1 MEVEAHAK
9 EISHLVDGQY
19 GILDLVDIEQL
30 KVLFEQFSDATG
42 FTIALLDHP
51 DMNILIQ
58 TGWKDVCTRFHR
70 MHPSSS
76 ANCLKSNH
84 RLLDDLDAPGVV
96 VIDRCENGLV
106 DCAIPIVIEK
116 KHIASL
122 ATGQMLL
129 EMPDMEFFRRQ
140 SEVFGFDEKAYLQA
154 LSQVEVISE
163 QKLKSATGFLGSMAQ
178 MITESGYVRLKLE
191 KEVAERNRAEVAQR
205 DAEDRF
211 RLIFEKSSE
220 AIVFGWP
227 DGRVDFANEAACQL
241 FGFSDEEFRATNRT
255 TLLDH
260 TDPRLALALSERR
273 LKGSFRC
280 ELNYRHK
287 DGRIRPAEVVST
299 IFLGNSGELRSST
312 MFRDVGER
320 NERERLLLE
329 SIRLLRL
336 RDQALGAISQGVL
349 ISGPDRLITYANDA
363 FTRITGYSLPEIAG
377 LPCSILQGPQTSSET
392 VDQMRVAL
400 GAMKPFYGEI
410 LNYRKDGS
418 PFWNDLSIT
427 PVLNELGELTQFVG
441 VQRDITERKAAES
454 ALRESRGL
462 IATFFD
468 SLDDM
473 VAVIDENGTILTV
486 NRAWREFA
494 RENGA
499 PQELTDAIGMNYLSV
514 CEPIQYTDIDIAKA
528 QRGIRSV
535 LSGELNRFELEYPCH
550 SPDVQ
555 RFFNMRV
562 FPLSGPRV
570 GALIVHENITDRKI
584 TEQERTRDAQKL
596 TTLSRR
602 LVAVQ
607 EENRRRLARELH
619 DRTSPNLAA
628 IGINMDVAELALKEK
643 DWNAI
648 SLRMSDN
655 RGLVEDTA
663 ASIRDICADLRPPA
677 LDYAGLVP
685 AIEGYATQFSWRTGI
700 IVKLDCPVSE
710 RRLTS
715 ELESILFRIFQEAMT
730 NIAKHAGATSVFV
743 SLCFN
748 AQHLSLSVVDNGRGF
763 NAEALALYSGQ
774 GLINMREMAEFFGGS
789 INVQSSLGHGTRI
802 VVNI

>member
-1 MEVEAHAK
+1 MQTMAETK
-9 EISHLVDGQY
+9 EPSHLVDGQY

-30 KVLFEQFSDATG
+30 TNLFEQFSDATG

-51 DMNILIQ
+51 EMNILLQ

-70 MHPSSS
+70 MHSSS
-76 ANCLKSNH
+76 EASCQKSNH
-84 RLLDDLDAPGVV
+84 RLLDDLNEPGVV
-96 VIDRCENGLV
+96 LIDRCENGLV
-106 DCAIPIVIEK
+106 DCATPIVIEG

-129 EMPDMEFFRRQ
+129 ETPDVEFFRRQ
-140 SEVFGFDEKAYLQA
+140 AGVFGFDEKAYLHA

-163 QKLKSATGFLGSMAQ
+163 QKLKSATGFLGAMAQ
-178 MITESGYVRLKLE
+178 MITQSGYVRLKLE
-191 KEVAERNRAEVAQR
+191 KEVAERIRAESAKR
-205 DAEDRF
+205 KAEERF

-227 DGRVDFANEAACQL
+227 DGRIDSANEAAYRL
-241 FGFSDEEFRATNRT
+241 FGLNEEELRAGGRSAI
-255 TLLDH
+255 LD
-260 TDPRLALALSERR
+260 TGDPRLAVALEERR
-273 LKGSFRC
+273 HSGAYRC
-280 ELNYRHK
+280 ELNYRYK
-287 DGRIRPAEVVST
+287 DGSIRPAEVVST
-299 IFLGNSGELRSST
+299 IFLDDNGESRAST
-312 MFRDVGER
+312 MFRDISDRYEK
-320 NERERLLLE
+320 ERLLLE
-329 SIRLLRL
+329 SIDSLKL

-363 FTRITGYSLPEIAG
+363 FTRITGYSLPEVAG

-392 VDQMRVAL
+392 VDQMRAAL
-400 GAMKPFYGEI
+400 SAMKPFYGEI

-418 PFWNDLSIT
+418 PFWNELSIT
-427 PVLNELGELTQFVG
+427 PVLDDHGELTQFVG

-473 VAVIDENGTILTV
+473 VAVIDENGTILAV

-494 RENGA
+494 KENGA
-499 PQELTDAIGMNYLSV
+499 PQELTDAIGVNYLSV
-514 CEPIQYTDIDIAKA
+514 CEPSKYTDLDIAKA

-535 LSGELNRFELEYPCH
+535 LSGELHRFELEYPCH

-570 GALIVHENITDRKI
+570 GALIVHENITDRKQ
-584 TEQERTRDAQKL
+584 TEQERARDAQKL

-655 RGLVEDTA
+655 RGLIEDTA

-685 AIEGYATQFSWRTGI
+685 AIEGYATQFSWRTGV
-700 IVKLDCPVSE
+700 IVKLDCPAPV
-710 RRLTS
+710 RRLSS

-730 NIAKHAGATSVFV
+730 NIAKHASATSVFV
-743 SLCFN
+743 SLYFN
-748 AQHLSLSVVDNGRGF
+748 AQHLSLSVVDDGSGF
-763 NAEALALYSGQ
+763 NAETLATYSGQ

-789 INVQSSLGHGTRI
+789 MIIQSSLGHGTRI
-802 VVNI
+802 IVNI